1 MAVEMQWVPVVTE
14 DGRTRLEMR
23 WRAVV
28 PPAAVPVEAGA
39 TTGAEF
45 APAA

>member
-1 MAVEMQWVPVVTE
+1 MPLELRWVPVVAE

-23 WRAVV
+23 WRAVAA
-28 PPAAVPVEAGA
+28 PAGVPVGA
-39 TTGAEF
+39 DAATGAEF